1 MARRQSTPR
10 ANRYKKNGKGGF
22 ALAVFLVFVCAL
34 MVGGYLLHYYQQ
46 QRTNKA
52 SSRPETSQ
60 SQPAQ
65 QTSPKLVHPSPTTPQ
80 PTVIPTTPTRDT
92 TKPDYSHNN
101 DIQPTRRQLPQPVI
115 KPVSGKAELAII
127 IDDMGSSLQE
137 ARSLA
142 GIGVPITFAII
153 PGLRHDREVAHY
165 ATGQGIEI
173 MVHMPMQSREY
184 PQRRLEANG
193 LLLEQSDE
201 ELRSRVLDYL
211 NILPHAVGANNHMG
225 SGFTEHPDKMR
236 VVLKL
241 LKEKGLFYV
250 DSITTPKTT
259 GLKVAAEFRLPASR
273 RDVFLDNEQKEE
285 YIRGQLEQ
293 AVARARKNGH
303 AIAICHPHPTTIST
317 LTKTLPELQS
327 NGVTLVKITKL
338 VAK

>member
-1 MARRQSTPR
+1 MALRQSSPR

-22 ALAVFLVFVCAL
+22 ALAVFLVFVCLL

-46 QRTNKA
+46 QRNNKA
-52 SSRPETSQ
+52 SSKPQASQ

-65 QTSPKLVHPSPTTPQ
+65 QTSPKPVHPSPTT
-80 PTVIPTTPTRDT
+80 TAIPATPTRNT
-92 TKPDYSHNN
+92 TKPDYSNNN
-101 DIQPTRRQLPQPVI
+101 DIQPTQQQSQPII

-127 IDDMGSSLQE
+127 IDDMGNSLQE

-173 MVHMPMQSREY
+173 MIHMPMQSKEY

-193 LLLEQSDE
+193 LLLEQSDD

-211 NILPHAVGANNHMG
+211 NTLPQAVGANNHMG

-241 LKEKGLFYV
+241 LKEKGLFYI

-259 GLKVAAEFRLPASR
+259 GLKVAAELRLPASR
-273 RDVFLDNEQKEE
+273 RDVFLDNEQNEE

-293 AVARARKNGH
+293 AVARARKSGH
-303 AIAICHPHPTTIST
+303 AIAICHPHPATIST

-327 NGVTLVKITKL
+327 KGVTLVKITKL

>member
-1 MARRQSTPR
+1 MALRQSSPR

-46 QRTNKA
+46 QRNNKI
-52 SSRPETSQ
+52 SSRTDTFQ
-60 SQPAQ
+60 SQPTQ
-65 QTSPKLVHPSPTTPQ
+65 HTSPKPVHLPPTTPQ
-80 PTVIPTTPTRDT
+80 PTAITTTSTRDT
-92 TKPDYSHNN
+92 ARPDYSHNN
-101 DIQPTRRQLPQPVI
+101 DIQPTQQLPQPVI

-173 MVHMPMQSREY
+173 MIHMPMQSREY

-211 NILPHAVGANNHMG
+211 NALPQAVGANNHMG

-259 GLKVAAEFRLPASR
+259 GLKVAAECRLPASR

-327 NGVTLVKITKL
+327 KGVTLVKITKL